1 MIGAGLG
8 HDVVEFGRALRDAGL
23 AVGTPEIE
31 SFAQALG
38 WIDPLIRREVYLAA
52 RATLVRRR
60 EDLAVFDELFAA
72 FFGGP
77 SPGRGRGATP
87 APLAPRHDPD
97 RVFRTALVAYM
108 AERAEPEARELEV
121 PEHDKAASAT
131 ELLQRKD
138 FAACTPAE
146 LEAIARA
153 MRELRLEVAL
163 RRSRRQ
169 VRSRRRGR
177 LDLPRIVR
185 DAARRGGA
193 VLALAH
199 RRDKLRRRPL
209 VVLADIS
216 GSMELYSRIL
226 LQFLHGVTQRHA
238 GTETFVFGTRLTRIT
253 PQLQIRR
260 VDAALEHAAREIV
273 DFAGGTRIGDC
284 LHAFDRL
291 HARRVLGRGAVV
303 LIISDG
309 WDTGDPA
316 RLAAQMHHLARRAHR
331 VVWLNPLAGR
341 AGYAPEARG
350 MAAAL
355 AHVDDFLPIHDLRS
369 LHELAHRLG
378 RIPRRK
384 GAVHAGR
391 PVVQAPSG
399 LAAVGARAVSYAR
412 PISRSVRSDHPH
424 DHPHDPPH
432 GLPDLHGHLDPGTE
446 RTP

>member
-1 MIGAGLG
+1 
-8 HDVVEFGRALRDAGL
+8 
-23 AVGTPEIE
+23 
-31 SFAQALG
+31 
-38 WIDPLIRREVYLAA
+38 
-52 RATLVRRR
+52 VRRR

-77 SPGRGRGATP
+77 NPGRGQA
-87 APLAPRHDPD
+87 APIAPRHDPA

-108 AERAEPEARELEV
+108 AERAEPGARELDV
-121 PEHDKAASAT
+121 PEHDKAASAQ

-138 FAACTPAE
+138 FAACSPAE
-146 LEAIARA
+146 LEAIAQA
-153 MRELRLEVAL
+153 MRELRLDVAL
-163 RRSRRQ
+163 RRSRRL

-185 DAARRGGA
+185 DAARRGGR

-199 RRDKLRRRPL
+199 RREKLRRRPL

-238 GTETFVFGTRLTRIT
+238 RTETFVFGTRLTRIT

-260 VDAALEHAAREIV
+260 VDAALDHAAREIV

-309 WDTGDPA
+309 WDTGEPGPLVA
-316 RLAAQMHHLARRAHR
+316 EMRRLARRAHR
-331 VVWLNPLAGR
+331 IVWLNPLLGR
-341 AGYAPEARG
+341 AGYAPEVRG

-369 LHELAHRLG
+369 LRELARRLAQL
-378 RIPRRK
+378 PRRK

-391 PVVQAPSG
+391 VVQASPG
-399 LAAVGARAVSYAR
+399 LAAIRAREVSYPRPSSSSGHGGEPGSSKATTCSRPAFPRCGARCSTR
-412 PISRSVRSDHPH
+412 
-424 DHPHDPPH
+424 
-432 GLPDLHGHLDPGTE
+432 
-446 RTP
+446 